1 MGYGN
6 YDYQAHQAATNTR
19 AALPQEQVFR
29 QSTVHPMMNPY
40 GVKKR
45 ESRDSQAHPDSVSII
60 FALDVSGS
68 MGSIPAQLAKET
80 LPSFMK
86 SVMTVLPDPQVMFLA
101 FGNATADRSP
111 LQVGQFESE
120 NSLMDKWLE
129 YIHLEGGGGGLGES
143 YDMAM
148 YFAARHT
155 SMDCIEKRGRRGYF
169 FMTGDEPAFTQVST
183 TLVKQVIG
191 DDLAADIPIQ
201 EMARELEKS
210 FQPFF
215 LIPDKNRARQHN
227 CERGWRDIL
236 GDSVIVLETPE
247 DTAVASAI
255 LIGLNEGQL
264 KDLDA
269 VAKKLKD
276 ELARQGEPLN
286 RVIRAVEPYAAA
298 IARGGERKQPE
309 SDFEKYR

>member
-169 FMTGDEPAFTQVST
+169 FMTGDEPAFPQVST

-191 DDLAADIPIQ
+191 DDLAGDIPIQ

-276 ELARQGEPLN
+276 ELGRQGEPLN
-286 RVIRAVEPYAAA
+286 RVIRAVEPFAAA
-298 IARGGERKQPE
+298 IARGGERPE
-309 SDFEKYR
+309 PQNDFDRYR